1 MAALGGVLVFVGW
14 ALSAVGGTLVLVTA
28 FKQDVTKGLLAFF
41 VPFYIFYFV
50 YTNWEECR
58 KGFLLSI
65 GGIIL
70 SVGGGLMVGVGAATG

>member
-14 ALSAVGGTLVLVTA
+14 ALSAVGGIMVLVTA

-50 YTNWEECR
+50 N
-58 KGFLLSI
+58 KN
-65 GGIIL
+65 
-70 SVGGGLMVGVGAATG
+70 